1 MIARRDLRVSV
12 AARDE
17 LSPTCF
23 RLTLTSTD
31 TLVAEPG
38 QFGMLTCGDGF
49 DPLLRRAF
57 SFASVARR
65 GNQTAVELLLKE
77 VGRGTGRLR
86 RLGSGETLRLLAPL
100 GHGFA
105 LDVAEGERLALI
117 AGGIG
122 LPPVLFAAEVL
133 ATRKT
138 PFDLYLGAARAA
150 ELLELERCAAA
161 TAAVGGEFVLATD
174 DGSRGERGVITAA
187 LARRLASG
195 RRWARAL
202 ACGPNPMLKAFA
214 RLAHESGIE
223 AEMSLEEPMACGLG
237 VCLGCVVELAD
248 GRVVP
253 SCQEGPVFPASR
265 LAARWWA

>member
-1 MIARRDLRVSV
+1 MIARRDLLVSV

-31 TLVAEPG
+31 MLVAEPG

-57 SFASVARR
+57 SFAGVAQR
-65 GNQTAVELLLKE
+65 GAETVIELLLKE

-100 GHGFA
+100 GHGFT
-105 LDVAEGERLALI
+105 LDVAAGERLVLI

-133 ATRKT
+133 AARKT
-138 PFDLYLGAARAA
+138 PFDLYLGAATAA
-150 ELLELERCAAA
+150 ELLDLERCAAA
-161 TAAVGGEFVLATD
+161 IVGGELVLATD
-174 DGSRGERGVITAA
+174 DGSRGEGGFITAA

-195 RRWARAL
+195 RHWARAL
-202 ACGPNPMLKAFA
+202 ACGPNLMLKALA
-214 RLAHESGIE
+214 RLAHETGLE

-265 LAARWWA
+265 LAAGWWA